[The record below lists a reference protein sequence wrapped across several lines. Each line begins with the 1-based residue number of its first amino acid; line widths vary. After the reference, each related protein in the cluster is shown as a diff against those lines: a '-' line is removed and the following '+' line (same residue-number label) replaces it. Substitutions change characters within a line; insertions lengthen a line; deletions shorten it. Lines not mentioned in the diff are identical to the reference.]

1 MTAVLA
7 DGPPED
13 VQVRRWLASLGRLH
27 SGALL
32 RVACARWS
40 VMRSAGL
47 VAPTE
52 IAVRSLHRR
61 MRGSLFRDAIELA
74 DLAIG
79 GDDLRGA
86 GIPAGPIYAKILHA
100 LLELVLADPSRNTP
114 DGLLAAVPAIV
125 ASLGAGGTSTDH
137 HSTEH

>member
-1 MTAVLA
+1 VN
-7 DGPPED
+7 GQPED
-13 VQVRRWLASLGRLH
+13 IQVRRWLASLGRLH
-27 SGALL
+27 AGAFL
-32 RVACARWS
+32 RIASARWS

-52 IAVRSLHRR
+52 AAVRSLHRR
-61 MRGSLFRDAIELA
+61 MRRSLFRDPIELA
-74 DLAIG
+74 DLAIN
-79 GDDLRGA
+79 GDDLRRA

-114 DGLLAAVPAIV
+114 DALLASVPAIA

-137 HSTEH
+137 HSTES